1 LATLTLDSATLSVRP
16 WPAGG
21 AWNTVTVS
29 NRVSR
34 KTTTW
39 GVTLT
44 PGQADIAMLACNQ
57 FMNPPYGGT
66 MDRLAQET
74 LHSVGLE
81 AKDAVTL
88 EASKV
93 GTGATANVLDRGTQ
107 SAPGFITIVTTVGA
121 TPTCTYQCEGSADN
135 TSWAPLSTADSGTP
149 TTFTTATF
157 AITTATT
164 TVRIIDPAA
173 TNARYVRVT
182 LSANTNVT
190 STIEAAAS

>member
-1 LATLTLDSATLSVRP
+1 MATLTLDGATLNVRP
-16 WPAGG
+16 YPAGG
-21 AWNTVTVS
+21 AWGAVTVT
-29 NRVSR
+29 NRQAK

-44 PGQADIAMLACNQ
+44 AGQNQLAQQACNQ
-57 FMNPPYGGT
+57 FMNPPFGGT

-74 LHSVGLE
+74 LHAVGLE
-81 AKDAVTL
+81 MKDAVTL

-93 GTGATANVLDRGTQ
+93 GTGATANVVDRGVQ
-107 SAPGFITIVTTVGA
+107 SGPGFITIVTTVGA

-135 TSWAPLSTADSGTP
+135 SSWAALSTADSGTP

-157 AITTATT
+157 AIVSATT
-164 TVRIIDPAA
+164 TIRIIDPSA
-173 TNARYVRVT
+173 TSARYVRVT

-190 STIEAAAS
+190 STLEAAVG